1 LSGSSI
7 TIRVKIGNNEVEVSG
22 AREEVLET
30 LTNLTQIVGKVSEA
44 FSGVQ
49 SSPQPLPKAVPAQTS
64 EPTMLPSVTMPP
76 DAKCPDTIIKL
87 LDTEWG
93 RTTPRTQGE
102 LIEAMKVNAIFF
114 PEGTVKGRLTDL
126 TKKGVL
132 RRIQTERGYG
142 YILVKSE

>member
-22 AREEVLET
+22 AKEEVLET
-30 LTNLTQIVGKVSEA
+30 LTNLSQIVGKVSEA
-44 FSGVQ
+44 FGGVQ
-49 SSPQPLPKAVPAQTS
+49 SSPQPPPKAIPAQTS
-64 EPTMLPSVTMPP
+64 EPTVLPSVTISP
-76 DAKCPDTIIKL
+76 DAKCPDAIIKV

-93 RTTPRTQGE
+93 RTAPRTQGE

-142 YILVKSE
+142 YILVKPE